1 MTQEPIQCDLA
12 VIGAGMA
19 GMAATLFAVNRGLIT
34 VQIGSSA
41 EIGFASGLFDLLG
54 THPIAERRIWG
65 DPWAATEALV
75 RDIPKHPYA
84 RLEPAEIKAAF
95 EELLSFLKKEGLPYA
110 GYKDR
115 NVKVITPLGTVKTTY
130 AVPQSMWN
138 GVKALEAK
146 SRCVLAGIRGLKG
159 FSTGLISDRLQWIWP
174 QLRPVQIAFPETDP
188 GHEVYPEHL
197 ANALVIIRN
206 RAKLVRALKPHIHD
220 AEALGLPAILG
231 LYNPNQVISYLESE
245 LGLPIFE
252 IFTMPPAISGM
263 RLKAAFERGLRAGRL
278 HYFAQKRVLEVRK
291 EANQEFEVI
300 TGRTTAEQ
308 TVISRGV
315 ILATGRFI
323 GGGLAADRRQIRET
337 LLGLPVFQPKDR
349 SQWHREDLFDA
360 RGHAVN
366 LAGLE
371 TDEYFRPME
380 RNGKAAFETLYAAG
394 SILAHQDWKRM
405 KCGVGLAV
413 ATAYKA
419 VNSFVEQLG

>member
-1 MTQEPIQCDLA
+1 MTPEPIQCDLT

-19 GMAATLFAVNRGLIT
+19 GMAATLFAVNRGLAT

-41 EIGFASGLFDLLG
+41 ELGFASGLFDLLG
-54 THPIAERRIWG
+54 VHPMAERRIWG
-65 DPWAATEALV
+65 DPWAATEVLV
-75 RDIPKHPYA
+75 REIPKHPYA

-95 EELLSFLKKEGLPYA
+95 EELFSFLKKENLPYA
-110 GYKDR
+110 GYQDR

-146 SRCVLAGIRGLKG
+146 SKCVLAGIRGLKG
-159 FSTGLISDRLQWIWP
+159 FSTRLITDRLQPIWP
-174 QLRPVQIAFPETDP
+174 QLRPVEIAFPETDP
-188 GHEVYPEHL
+188 EHEVYPEHL
-197 ANALVIIRN
+197 ANTLVIARN
-206 RAKLVRALKPHIHD
+206 RARLARALKPHLND
-220 AEALGLPAILG
+220 AETLGLPAILG
-231 LYNPNQVISYLESE
+231 LYNPNQVVSDLESE

-252 IFTMPPAISGM
+252 IPTMPPAISGI

-278 HYFAQKRVLEVRK
+278 YYFAQKRVLKVGK

-300 TGRTTAEQ
+300 AGRTAAEQ
-308 TVISRGV
+308 RLLSRGV

-349 SQWHREDLFDA
+349 SQWHREDLFDV
-360 RGHAVN
+360 RGHSVN

-371 TDEYFRPME
+371 TDAHFRPLA
-380 RNGKAAFETLYAAG
+380 RNGQAAFETLYAAG